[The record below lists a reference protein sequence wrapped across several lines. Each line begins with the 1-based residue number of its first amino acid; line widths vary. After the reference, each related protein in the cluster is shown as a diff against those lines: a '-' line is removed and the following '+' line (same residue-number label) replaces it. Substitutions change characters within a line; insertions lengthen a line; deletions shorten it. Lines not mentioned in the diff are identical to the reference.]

1 MSNTG
6 SPNMWKVIQGLNG
19 IPDANSPNEAMS
31 HNGGTITGI
40 KSKANVFINHYARAS
55 KLILS
60 QSDRDTNQQFKKD
73 LNAAS
78 VDD

>member
-6 SPNMWKVIQGLNG
+6 SPYMWKVIQGLNG

-40 KSKANVFINHYARAS
+40 KSRS
-55 KLILS
+55 
-60 QSDRDTNQQFKKD
+60 
-73 LNAAS
+73 
-78 VDD
+78 

>member
-40 KSKANVFINHYARAS
+40 KSRS
-55 KLILS
+55 
-60 QSDRDTNQQFKKD
+60 
-73 LNAAS
+73 
-78 VDD
+78 